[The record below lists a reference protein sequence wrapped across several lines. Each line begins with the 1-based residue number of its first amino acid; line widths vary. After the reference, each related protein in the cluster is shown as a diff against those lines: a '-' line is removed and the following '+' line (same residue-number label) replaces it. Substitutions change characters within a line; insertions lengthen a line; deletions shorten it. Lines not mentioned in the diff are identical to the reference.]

1 MDLQPWMAQVG
12 VAGALTIL
20 LVGVGKAFISS
31 VSTQLRDERVAHRE
45 EILRLTASWE
55 ARLSDCTKRGDAWE
69 TAANRW
75 QAAALED
82 REQTNK
88 LSAVVD
94 TATGLLSALRE
105 EQLRR

>member
-20 LVGVGKAFISS
+20 LVALGKAFINH
-31 VSTQLRDERVAHRE
+31 VAGQLREERTAHRE
-45 EILRLTASWE
+45 EITRLTGSWE
-55 ARLSDCTKRGDAWE
+55 ARLADCSRQVTLWE

-82 REQTNK
+82 REQTRE
-88 LSAVVD
+88 LLAFSR
-94 TATGLLSALRE
+94 TTTGLLNAIRE
-105 EQLRR
+105 EQQRR